1 MDEQKKENIK
11 KEGQEIK
18 SEFERAKTEF
28 KTEVVDSGD
37 PKVIAAIGYLW
48 ILFLVPLLYKKNDP
62 LCLHHG
68 KQGLVLFVFSILIS
82 IISAIPVIGWL
93 VGFVGWL
100 AVLGLTI
107 LGIINALRG
116 DMWEMPY
123 LGKFAKKIKI

>member
-1 MDEQKKENIK
+1 MNEQKKENIK

-18 SEFERAKTEF
+18 TEFERAKTEF
-28 KTEVVDSGD
+28 KTEIVDSGD

-48 ILFLVPLLYKKNDP
+48 ILFLVPLLYKKNEP

-68 KQGLVLFVFSILIS
+68 KQGLVLFIFSILIS
-82 IISAIPVIGWL
+82 IISAIPIIGWFI
-93 VGFVGWL
+93 GFLGWL

-123 LGKFAKKIKI
+123 LGKYAKKIKI